1 MVIVTTLVSVL
12 EGWNVHKHNTQR
24 DLKCQAEMTRSQVD
38 IVLLN
43 DLLETEPPNRD
54 ELRTHCTPA
63 LWTEW
68 LWQTDATSELS
79 KNCLVNRMHLLGL
92 IIARTRAVCTQPLY
106 VHIART
112 LRHKFASVVSA
123 TVPEM
128 TLRELVDTVN
138 NIQILWKALIDEED
152 IASMYRV
159 IDSCFHRFGVLAL
172 KPRNPTTL
180 DNTEYI
186 EEIVGLFEN
195 GPGSATMRRLS
206 LQCIRHFTSFFFVA
220 YRHLHLA
227 ANAVVPEASSE
238 PETVFEQHL
247 VSAAMENFY
256 PLSMYSDLN
265 MANVL
270 HYRHEFSNM
279 YHSISQVVYY
289 NNTSYE
295 RKKQPLLADVQ
306 AGKDPIS
313 SLTLFM
319 QLYPEQAIYKEDE
332 MLPADFAVPG
342 SCEAGDASDDSADH
356 DDNENEKPEKWAW
369 FIVPERIYLISSKG
383 LLYYSK
389 DIWALLNTIS
399 RMYKVI

>member
-1 MVIVTTLVSVL
+1 MTT
-12 EGWNVHKHNTQR
+12 
-24 DLKCQAEMTRSQVD
+24 SQVD

-43 DLLETEPPNRD
+43 DLLEAAFPNAH
-54 ELRTHCTPA
+54 ELRSHCTPA
-63 LWTEW
+63 MWTEW
-68 LWQTDATSELS
+68 LWQTDAIAELS

-92 IIARTRAVCTQPLY
+92 IIARTRAVCTQPPF
-106 VHIART
+106 VQIERT
-112 LRHKFASVVSA
+112 LRNKFASVVDANVS
-123 TVPEM
+123 EM

-138 NIQILWKALIDEED
+138 NIQILWKALVEEE
-152 IASMYRV
+152 SNGSLYRV
-159 IDSCFHRFGVLAL
+159 IDACFHRFGVLAL
-172 KPRNPTTL
+172 KPCNPVTL

-186 EEIVGLFEN
+186 EEVVGLFEN

-206 LQCIRHFTSFFFVA
+206 LQCIRHFTSFFFIA
-220 YRHLHLA
+220 YRHLHLI
-227 ANAVVPEASSE
+227 ANAVVPEASNE

-295 RKKQPLLADVQ
+295 RKKQPLLSDVQ
-306 AGKDPIS
+306 AGRDPIS

-319 QLYPEQAIYKEDE
+319 QLYPEQAVYREDE
-332 MLPADFAVPG
+332 MLPTDFAVPG
-342 SCEAGDASDDSADH
+342 SYEDDADGQASEETPET
-356 DDNENEKPEKWAW
+356 DNRTEDKEEKWAW
-369 FIVPERIYLISSKG
+369 FIVPDRIYLTSSKG
-383 LLYYSK
+383 VLYYSK

-399 RMYKVI
+399 RMYKVT